1 MVSPA
6 IATVVEMMESLPE
19 ETRLQ
24 VVERLREWLMDMEDE
39 TAWDRS
45 FARTQKKLYEAAK
58 GARRQV
64 AEGKAE
70 PMDFDRL

>member
-45 FARTQKKLYEAAK
+45 FARTQRKLYEAAK
-58 GARRQV
+58 DARRQV

-70 PMDFDRL
+70 PMDFDRR